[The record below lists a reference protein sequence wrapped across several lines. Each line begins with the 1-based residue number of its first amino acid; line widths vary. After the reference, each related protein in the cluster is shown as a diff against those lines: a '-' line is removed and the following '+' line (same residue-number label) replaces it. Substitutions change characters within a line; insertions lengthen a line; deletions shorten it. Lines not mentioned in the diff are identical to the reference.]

1 DVDILTQEEFTK
13 GMETMYATIQT
24 IAGITEQHADKL
36 AAMGMVSVFD
46 IEEVGADVLISEL
59 GIDEATAA
67 TVVETCSTKAKEVA
81 EQQAKDKEEKERKAR
96 EEAERVAATGEALSA
111 GDAAADAILGG
122 GGGGNAASDAGA
134 EDRAK
139 DILGQS

>member
-1 DVDILTQEEFTK
+1 VDILTQEEFTK

-122 GGGGNAASDAGA
+122 GGGGNPASDAGA